1 MRVKHL
7 VWIMVIQ
14 ATCFSI
20 ATMCIHTL
28 VYIYMYIL
36 YPNVW
41 MRYTTHPL
49 IHPIQRRPHLEQSK
63 ALAVFRLKESL
74 HALAQSLWVREELV
88 PIILRTHEMGH
99 GSN

>member
-1 MRVKHL
+1 
-7 VWIMVIQ
+7 
-14 ATCFSI
+14 
-20 ATMCIHTL
+20 
-28 VYIYMYIL
+28 
-36 YPNVW
+36 

-74 HALAQSLWVREELV
+74 HALAQPLWVREELV
-88 PIILRTHEMGH
+88 PIILRTH